1 METELN
7 QEGLK
12 ASQISVTFLW
22 TGSEKQLTY
31 NQVPYRNDLLEHL
44 FQRHPAAQPARL
56 AQKGHRKPA
65 VAGIGLGAEPVTEIF
80 GTLLFLFQKGLF
92 IRTKRWASFYPLF
105 SGNCCTE
112 LPLQYLGGTLGLESA
127 GIFKQVVKRCAYYLF
142 LIIPFTII

>member
-22 TGSEKQLTY
+22 PGSEKQLTY

-65 VAGIGLGAEPVTEIF
+65 VAGIGLGAELVTEIF
-80 GTLLFLFQKGLF
+80 GTLLIMFQKGLF
-92 IRTKRWASFYPLF
+92 IRTRRWVVCFQTTVVLNYYC
-105 SGNCCTE
+105 NTQE
-112 LPLQYLGGTLGLESA
+112 GLEDL
-127 GIFKQVVKRCAYYLF
+127 KQQGFSSRQLKDVPITF
-142 LIIPFTII
+142 F